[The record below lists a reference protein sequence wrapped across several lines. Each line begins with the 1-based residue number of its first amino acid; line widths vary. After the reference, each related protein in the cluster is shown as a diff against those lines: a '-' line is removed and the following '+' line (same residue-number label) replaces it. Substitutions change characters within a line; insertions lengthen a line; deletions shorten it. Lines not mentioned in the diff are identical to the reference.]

1 MRRKLFL
8 FTLIAI
14 FALIVIDYSG
24 IKLTDTY
31 PDSLLEKEVVYE
43 GKIISIEKISDEKIS
58 LKVKLISADNKI
70 FEDKVYMLL
79 TCYDEIK
86 QPWKLIKGRIRFCC
100 EAHLPAQARNPGC
113 FDYRRHLLSENIKV
127 IGYVETLNDFSESK
141 GMLDNIQKKLM
152 ELKYLFSAS
161 LSEGTRGILMGMV
174 FGDTTYLDEDVY
186 EGFRKNGT
194 AHVLAVSGLHVGI
207 LYKWLKKAI
216 GRRQTI
222 FSVIAIAIIMITYC
236 FLSSFSASALRAA
249 AMIILSTTGIYMDR
263 RYDMLTAASLTA
275 LIFTVMNPYII
286 FNAGFQMSFIAVCSI
301 AFFYKRMPYKI
312 PDSVAIMISANIGL
326 MLYQIYVFNWFSVSS
341 FIANVPVVYLVS
353 ITVPL
358 GLAHFALFC
367 IAGEI
372 PVIETITSALSG
384 MIVKINEFLS
394 FGSGGFDMISPPL
407 WLVILLYF
415 IMFFLA
421 SEQLE
426 IMVHRKEQVKILFI
440 IIVFIAFSMF
450 IKTASYQPLK
460 ESELIFVDVGQGD
473 CVHVKAGEKNILID
487 GGGKADYNIGKN
499 TLKPYLLKNGVNYVD
514 LSLATHRHID
524 HFKGLDELW
533 QEGMADEPKTGLTAG
548 EVFHVSENIKIE
560 TLWPLSL
567 EDDKKQDENANCT
580 VFMIYLN
587 GYKILVTG
595 DLDVAGEK
603 KMIAHYEKSDKLKAD
618 ILKIGHH
625 GSKTSTSEDLLESV
639 SPRFAVIQVGQNNYG
654 HPDSKIIE
662 KCCRK
667 GIIVLRNDTHGAV
680 GFSFEKNQ
688 IKCHEMIKES

>member
-8 FTLIAI
+8 FTLITI
-14 FALIVIDYSG
+14 FTLIAIDYSG

-31 PDSLLEKEVVYE
+31 PESLLKREIVYE
-43 GKIISIEKISDEKIS
+43 GKIIAIEETSKEKTS
-58 LKVKLISADNKI
+58 LKVKLTSADGNI

-86 QPWKLIKGRIRFCC
+86 QPWKLIKGRVCFRC
-100 EAHLPAQARNPGC
+100 EARLPAQARNPGC

-127 IGYVETLNDFSESK
+127 VGYVEALNDFSESK
-141 GMLDNIQKKLM
+141 GMLDDIQKKLI
-152 ELKYLFSAS
+152 ELKYRFSHS
-161 LSEGTRGILMGMV
+161 LPEGTRGILMGMI
-174 FGDTTYLDEDVY
+174 FGDTSYLDEDVY

-207 LYKWLKKAI
+207 LYKWVRKAI
-216 GRRQTI
+216 SKRQTVI
-222 FSVIAIAIIMITYC
+222 SVVVIGVIMITYC
-236 FLSSFSASALRAA
+236 FLSSFSSSALRAA
-249 AMIILSTTGIYMDR
+249 AMIILSAIGSYMDR

-275 LIFTVMNPYII
+275 LVFILMNPYII

-301 AFFYKRMPYKI
+301 AFFYKRMPYKL
-312 PDSVAIMISANIGL
+312 PDSVAIMLSANIGL
-326 MLYQIYVFNWFSVSS
+326 MLYQIYVFNWFSFSS

-358 GLAHFALFC
+358 GLAHFALYC
-367 IAGEI
+367 VVGEI
-372 PVIETITSALSG
+372 PVLETLTSALSSL
-384 MIVKINEFLS
+384 ILKINESLS
-394 FGSGGFDMISPPL
+394 FGSGGFDIISPPL
-407 WLVILLYF
+407 WIVILLYF
-415 IMFFLA
+415 IMFFLT
-421 SEQLE
+421 SEQWE
-426 IMVHRKEQVKILFI
+426 IMAHRKEQVKILI
-440 IIVFIAFSMF
+440 IIFVFIGFSIF
-450 IKTASYQPLK
+450 VKIASYQPLS
-460 ESELIFVDVGQGD
+460 ESDLIFVDVGQGD
-473 CVHVKAGEKNILID
+473 CVHLKAGEKNILID

-499 TLKPYLLKNGVNYVD
+499 TLKPYLLKNGVKYVN
-514 LSLATHRHID
+514 LSLATHKHTD
-524 HFKGLDELW
+524 HFKGLEELW
-533 QEGMADEPKTGLTAG
+533 KEGMADEPKTGITARKI
-548 EVFHVSENIKIE
+548 FYVSENIKIE

-567 EDDKKQDENANCT
+567 EKDKTQDENANCT
-580 VFMIYLN
+580 VFMIYFN
-587 GYKILVTG
+587 GYKVLVTG

-603 KMIAHYEKSDKLKAD
+603 KMIAYYEESDKLKAD

-688 IKCHEMIKES
+688 IKCYEMIKES

>member
-43 GKIISIEKISDEKIS
+43 GKIISIEKISEEKIS
-58 LKVKLISADNKI
+58 LKVKLISADKKI

-100 EAHLPAQARNPGC
+100 EANLPAQARNPGC

-161 LSEGTRGILMGMV
+161 LPEGTRGILMGMV
-174 FGDTTYLDEDVY
+174 FGDTSYLDEDVY

-222 FSVIAIAIIMITYC
+222 FSVIAIAMIMITYC

-249 AMIILSTTGIYMDR
+249 AMIILSTIGIYMDR

-275 LIFTVMNPYII
+275 LIFTAMNPYII

-326 MLYQIYVFNWFSVSS
+326 MLYQIYVFNWFSASS

-514 LSLATHRHID
+514 LSLATHRHTD

-533 QEGMADEPKTGLTAG
+533 QEGMADKPKTGLTAG

-625 GSKTSTSEDLLESV
+625 GSKTSTGEDLLESV

>member
-1 MRRKLFL
+1 M
-8 FTLIAI
+8 
-14 FALIVIDYSG
+14 
-24 IKLTDTY
+24 
-31 PDSLLEKEVVYE
+31 
-43 GKIISIEKISDEKIS
+43 
-58 LKVKLISADNKI
+58 
-70 FEDKVYMLL
+70 
-79 TCYDEIK
+79 
-86 QPWKLIKGRIRFCC
+86 
-100 EAHLPAQARNPGC
+100 
-113 FDYRRHLLSENIKV
+113 SENIKV

-460 ESELIFVDVGQGD
+460 ESELVFVDVGQGD

-514 LSLATHRHID
+514 LSLATHRHTD

-662 KCCRK
+662 KCCLK